1 MANSVEDYLI
11 EGLSFKLQSGAS
23 YVMERKNSTFNA
35 QGTQS
40 YVSGTGSR
48 LIRIQIADG
57 NGWLDPST
65 VRLLF
70 TVRIV
75 MQLFP

>member
-1 MANSVEDYLI
+1 MYKMVEAMEHSVEDSLI

-23 YVMERKNSTFNA
+23 YVMERKNSTCNA

-57 NGWLDPST
+57 NG
-65 VRLLF
+65 
-70 TVRIV
+70 
-75 MQLFP
+75 